1 VASFAAVP
9 PGIGAVAHRI
19 VHGGRF
25 VEPVLIEPSIENEL
39 RALGELAPLHT
50 HRALE
55 VAAEARRLFPDIPHV
70 AVFDTAFHATL
81 PDEASTFAV
90 PLRWREEWGI
100 RRYGFHGL
108 SVQWSSEQVR
118 VPRLVVCHLGGGCS
132 VTAVRDGRSVDTTM
146 GFSPLDGVPMS
157 TRSGTIDPE
166 IIFHLLRNKR
176 VELEE
181 LDRLLEEESGLLGV
195 SGISG
200 HVEVLETS
208 TEPSAQLALTIFAH
222 RVAAAIAAMTAALG
236 GLDALV
242 FTAGVGEHSPSVR
255 ADVCRRLGFLGVEL
269 DDARNQAD
277 TYGEIGFEGSAVRVV
292 VVEAREDVI
301 AARQARTVLS

>member
-1 VASFAAVP
+1 
-9 PGIGAVAHRI
+9 VAHRI

-25 VEPVLIEPSIENEL
+25 IEPVLIEPSIEDEL

-200 HVEVLETS
+200 HVEELEVS
-208 TEPSAQLALTIFAH
+208 TEPSARLALRIFGH
-222 RVAAAIAAMTAALG
+222 RVAAAISAMATAIG

-242 FTAGVGEHSPSVR
+242 FTAGVGEHSAFVR
-255 ADVCRRLGFLGVEL
+255 ADVCKRLGFLGVEV
-269 DDARNQAD
+269 DAARNEA
-277 TYGEIGFEGSAVRVV
+277 GVLGAEIGSEGSAVRVL

-301 AARQARTVLS
+301 AARQARDLLAERQRQR

>member
-1 VASFAAVP
+1 M
-9 PGIGAVAHRI
+9 AHRI

-25 VEPVLIEPSIENEL
+25 VEPVLIEPSIEVEL

-55 VAAEARRLFPDIPHV
+55 VAAEARRFFPDIPHV

-146 GFSPLDGVPMS
+146 GFSPLDGVPMA

-200 HVEVLETS
+200 HVEVLEAS
-208 TEPSAQLALTIFAH
+208 AQPSAQLALAIFAH

-242 FTAGVGEHSPSVR
+242 FTAGVGERSASVR
-255 ADVCRRLGFLGVEL
+255 ADVCGRLGFLGVVL
-269 DDARNQAD
+269 DESRNQGVD
-277 TYGEIGFEGSAVRVV
+277 PYGDIGSEGSAVRVLV
-292 VVEAREDVI
+292 VQAREDVI
-301 AARQARTVLS
+301 AARQARTVIL